1 MPMPDHTATA
11 VYITAEADFDTR
23 LDDEVLVFSVYTGDD
38 DAEIVGKVYTCSSE
52 DSAWNL
58 AEKIARDRRLALVGP
73 AD

>member
-1 MPMPDHTATA
+1 MPDHTAATA
-11 VYITAEADFDTR
+11 VYINAEADFDTR
-23 LDDEVLVFSVYTGDD
+23 LDDEVLVFSVYVGDD

-52 DSAWNL
+52 NSAWNL